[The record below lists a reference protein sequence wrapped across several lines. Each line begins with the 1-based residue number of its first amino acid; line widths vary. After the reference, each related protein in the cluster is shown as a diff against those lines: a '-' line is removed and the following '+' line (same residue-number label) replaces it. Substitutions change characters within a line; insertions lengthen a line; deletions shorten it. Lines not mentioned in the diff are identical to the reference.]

1 MEIKMKPRVI
11 VAETPEAVAEKA
23 AADFA
28 SLVTDTP
35 DVWRPFHAGPS
46 RRSDAQA
53 VFYAVDPRALS
64 NANSLEQALGF
75 LGG

>member
-28 SLVTDTP
+28 YRAHGSGIHV
-35 DVWRPFHAGPS
+35 RPAT
-46 RRSDAQA
+46 
-53 VFYAVDPRALS
+53 
-64 NANSLEQALGF
+64 
-75 LGG
+75 